1 MPSRETTVAS
11 IASGKTTFDE
21 EPGAATAALHRDI
34 EAQNAITPSPIN
46 LSIVPQWFRTALDT
60 ASRYSASAGHA
71 VAELFGE
78 AGEAGDISEHYC
90 QRLLVPARASLDAL
104 GDQGADEL
112 GRHVLLERRQ
122 PSAHLQEDA
131 REVVEF
137 AQRRGDSAD
146 AIEPEVFNVF
156 ELAGNAQQR
165 RSHEAIR
172 RQDCDRRDDHRQP
185 SQRDQQHHRAALD
198 RGKEVAGR
206 DHRRHHP
213 VAEIQRRE
221 GHEVVLAVSRAG
233 YLQLARLPQIGEAQA
248 AVLEQCVYR
257 SEHRFV
263 PGARVEFGHFALSL
277 PLQRRRSRRRNH
289 LVVPVKKATVPVF
302 PTCRPARN

>member
-1 MPSRETTVAS
+1 MPSPETTVAL

-165 RSHEAIR
+165 RVTRRFADRIAIAATITVNPASAINSIIALRSIEARKSLAGIT
-172 RQDCDRRDDHRQP
+172 
-185 SQRDQQHHRAALD
+185 
-198 RGKEVAGR
+198 VATT
-206 DHRRHHP
+206 
-213 VAEIQRRE
+213 QS
-221 GHEVVLAVSRAG
+221 LKFS
-233 YLQLARLPQIGEAQA
+233 GEK
-248 AVLEQCVYR
+248 VT
-257 SEHRFV
+257 
-263 PGARVEFGHFALSL
+263 
-277 PLQRRRSRRRNH
+277 
-289 LVVPVKKATVPVF
+289 K
-302 PTCRPARN
+302 